1 MDYYA
6 TIECPICN
14 STSQFKLAT
23 ITSGPFLC
31 PVCSEGEAEINT
43 FLRKKIHYKNKNL
56 SKNKNPLTGYNAS
69 W

>member
-14 STSQFKLAT
+14 STSQFKMAT

-31 PVCSEGEAEINT
+31 PVCSEGEAEINK
-43 FLRKKIHYKNKNL
+43 FPRNKIHYKKISLFKNENL
-56 SKNKNPLTGYNAS
+56 LTGYNAS
-69 W
+69 K